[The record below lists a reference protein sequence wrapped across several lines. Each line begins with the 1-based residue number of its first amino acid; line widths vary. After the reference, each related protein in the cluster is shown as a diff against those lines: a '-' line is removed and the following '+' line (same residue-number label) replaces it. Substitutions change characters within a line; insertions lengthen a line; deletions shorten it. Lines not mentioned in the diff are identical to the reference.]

1 MPVAPQDPPNWKK
14 VKALFEEVADLSAD
28 ARELRLAAA
37 DVNEAIREEVRS
49 LLAHHPAADL
59 VAPDFLNQP
68 AAAQVLNPPQSAPGS
83 LSGLSAQADGRS
95 NGQQNG
101 QQNGQPNQQ
110 PDGQDRQG
118 QRFGAW
124 QIVGP
129 LGSGGMG
136 DVFEAR
142 RADGS
147 YNGRAAVKLLKRGM
161 DSVAVL
167 RRFASE
173 RQALARLN
181 HPHIARL
188 LDAGASED
196 GLPYFVMEFVAGLPI
211 DQAVRGLPLEA
222 RLNLFL
228 QLADAVAHAHRNL
241 LVHRDLK
248 PGNVL
253 VTSEGE
259 VKLLDFGI
267 AKALD
272 PLEGADGSDSNTTVG
287 GVRPYTPN
295 YASPEQVRGEPVST
309 ATDIYSL
316 GVLLYQLLTGVRPTG
331 RAATTPLEAARSVL
345 EEQPTRPSSLSADL
359 TADPQWMNT
368 RKRLQG
374 DLDNI
379 LLKALEKSI
388 DRRYASVDA
397 LVADVQN
404 YLADRPVNA
413 RPASVAYVARKF
425 VGRNPWAVLA
435 ATLGSV
441 GLTTGLAAT
450 LLQGKAA
457 AALGVV
463 GLTGGLGLALLR
475 GRQAAVSRDEAQ
487 RQLGEIKRITTDIVF
502 NFGDALTRLPG
513 GMKAQEALL
522 QQTLASLDTALRAS
536 PKDPD
541 LISLVA
547 SALGRIAELQGSA
560 RQASAQRAA
569 EASATVTRA
578 LALADSVWSERL
590 WDWRFA
596 SWHIR
601 TLTVQA
607 QLLRHQAR
615 PADGLVAL
623 ERAAQRSSAALLE
636 KLTAEGRAHIIAERG
651 AVHIF
656 SAQMNAHATEPNLF
670 RPDRALA
677 QLLLAEAD
685 YRTLLEDTELLR
697 QLDRDLTPGDVSARD
712 ALTHQ
717 LAVVLSGQAVAHGQ
731 LDNVPQMLRLAQ
743 AALATREDN
752 LKREPD
758 NLAWRDGLIA
768 DANVLAMAQLRSAD
782 PAAAL
787 ASMQLSWRTAEALAT
802 QEGAS
807 SKWAQLKPS
816 LAPQYAKALA
826 GVGQHEQALE
836 VYDIALRPLAAPPLT
851 TDARSELHQQARQLR
866 LATLQIGYAKSLRAC
881 QQANAADAML
891 DSVLGSLKWPGAG
904 VDAGAGAGLGWR
916 PELQR
921 DVDLSLAQ
929 CFAALAEARPE
940 SAAQWRTQAREAL
953 SRAEQ
958 RQTLGDD
965 HLGWVAAVA

>member
-1 MPVAPQDPPNWKK
+1 MDTPSAPDLPSDWLAVRDLFDAALALPAHEREAFIDAAVVPAN
-14 VKALFEEVADLSAD
+14 VKAD
-28 ARELRLAAA
+28 AQ
-37 DVNEAIREEVRS
+37 S
-49 LLAHHPAADL
+49 LLQHHPDATGDNA
-59 VAPDFLNQP
+59 FLNAP
-68 AAAQVLNPPQSAPGS
+68 AAVQILPKDAAQTAHL
-83 LSGLSAQADGRS
+83 LRE
-95 NGQQNG
+95 GQ
-101 QQNGQPNQQ
+101 
-110 PDGQDRQG
+110 REG

-124 QIVGP
+124 QIVRAVGT
-129 LGSGGMG
+129 GGMG

-147 YNGRAAVKLLKRGM
+147 FEGRAAIKLLKRGM
-161 DSVAVL
+161 DSTAVL
-167 RRFASE
+167 RRFAQE
-173 RQALARLN
+173 RQALARLS

-188 LDAGASED
+188 LDAGASDD
-196 GLPYFVMEFVAGLPI
+196 GLPYFVMEFVGGVPI
-211 DQAVRGLPLEA
+211 DEAVRGIPLEA
-222 RLNLFL
+222 RLSLFL

-253 VTSEGE
+253 VTPEGE

-272 PLEGADGSDSNTTVG
+272 PVEANDGNTTVG

-359 TADPQWMNT
+359 VADPQWLST

-379 LLKALEKSI
+379 LLKALEKSV

-397 LVADVQN
+397 LAADVQN
-404 YLADRPVNA
+404 YLAHRPVNA
-413 RPASVAYVARKF
+413 RPASVVYVLKKF
-425 VGRNPWAVLA
+425 ISRNRWAVLA
-435 ATLGSV
+435 ATLGSI
-441 GLTTGLAAT
+441 GLTTGLAAA

-463 GLTGGLGLALLR
+463 GLTGGLGLALVQ
-475 GRQAAVSRDEAQ
+475 GRQAAVSRDEAT

-541 LISLVA
+541 LIALVA

-560 RQASAQRAA
+560 RQASAQRAG
-569 EASATVTRA
+569 EAVATVKRA
-578 LALADSVWSERL
+578 LALADSVWRERL
-590 WDWRFA
+590 WDWRFS

-601 TLTVQA
+601 TLTVHA
-607 QLLRHQAR
+607 QLLRHQGQ
-615 PADGLVAL
+615 PGEGLVAL
-623 ERAAQRSSAALLE
+623 ERAAQRCSEALLE
-636 KLTAEGRAHIIAERG
+636 KLNPEGRAHIIAERG

-677 QLLLAEAD
+677 QYLLAEAD
-685 YRTLLEDTELLR
+685 YRTLLDDAELLR
-697 QLDRDLTPGDVSARD
+697 QLDGDITPGDVCARD
-712 ALTHQ
+712 AFTHQ
-717 LAVVLSGQAVAHGQ
+717 LAAVLSGQAVAHGQ
-731 LDNVPQMLRLAQ
+731 LDNVAQMLRVAQ
-743 AALATREDN
+743 AALTTRQDN
-752 LKREPD
+752 LKREPN
-758 NLAWRDGLIA
+758 NLAWRDGLVA
-768 DANVLAMAQLRSAD
+768 DTSVLAMAQLRNGNA
-782 PAAAL
+782 AAAL
-787 ASMQLSWRTAEALAT
+787 KSIQLSWQTAETLAAE
-802 QEGAS
+802 EGPQ
-807 SKWAQLKPS
+807 SKWAQLKPM

-826 GVGQHEQALE
+826 GVGRHEEALV
-836 VYDIALRPLAAPPLT
+836 VYDIALRPLAAALSAADPR
-851 TDARSELHQQARQLR
+851 AELHQQAQQLR
-866 LATLQIGYAKSLRAC
+866 AATLQVWCAKSLRATG
-881 QQANAADAML
+881 QDDAAEAML
-891 DSVLGSLKWPGAG
+891 EGALKTLKQA
-904 VDAGAGAGLGWR
+904 GWR
-916 PELQR
+916 TEIQR
-921 DVDLSLAQ
+921 DVDLSLAL
-929 CFAALAEARPE
+929 CLATLAEGHAE
-940 SAAQWRTQAREAL
+940 SSAEWRAQAREAL
-953 SRAEQ
+953 SRSSLKQA
-958 RQTLGDD
+958 LGDD
-965 HLGWVAAVA
+965 HRAWVKWLG